1 MPEIARHNEVTV
13 IQLGEKY
20 DALDD
25 AVIDQLREAL
35 LEQAD
40 EADPPLLVID
50 MGPTKFIGSSFIEIL
65 FRAFKRVA
73 LRDGRFAL
81 CNVDPYCAEVLRATC
96 VDTIIDSYPSRDS
109 AVQALRSG

>member
-25 AVIDQLREAL
+25 AVINQLREGL

-73 LRDGRFAL
+73 QREGRFAL
-81 CNVDPYCAEVLRATC
+81 CNVDPYCAEVLRATR

-109 AVQALRSG
+109 AVQALRTD